1 MVPLVAEGRMAR
13 AQFEDIRKRLR
24 AKKIPYHVV
33 SVPTKIMELPAGDRY
48 LFVADRDLLRAQ
60 EVLSDEFRSFAL
72 EQRERW
78 EKEWREKYKGS
89 YWKWLLHRESGKA
102 KLGLMKWI
110 YFFT

>member
-1 MVPLVAEGRMAR
+1 MPLVAEGLMSR

-33 SVPTKIMELPAGDRY
+33 SVPTKIMEIPARDRY
-48 LFVADRDLLRAQ
+48 LCVGDGDLLRAQ
-60 EVLSDEFRSFAL
+60 EVLSDEFNAFAL

-89 YWKWLLHRESGKA
+89 YWKWLLHRQSGKT
-102 KLGLMKWI
+102 KMGLMKWI